1 MEQALALVFQ
11 VNPTVFSI
19 VTFSLVGTPV
29 SCIFACC
36 TSRL

>member
-11 VNPTVFSI
+11 INPTGFSI

-29 SCIFACC
+29 SRGFACC
-36 TSRL
+36 TSRV